1 MVTKFIRIFVVV
13 SLVFAVSVIVF
24 SGNNAEA
31 KVKLTMVETITSPE
45 RTKLIRGFLDEFEAA
60 HPDIEIELVSPP
72 YEGSDQ
78 KLNLMLNTNQ
88 PVDVYEVRDF
98 FVKGYVNNKKLL
110 DLSDAIKGWDE
121 YEDFLPLTKKVTRI
135 IDDIPYFIPY
145 GYFIKAQFYRKD
157 ILEEKGISIP
167 KTMAELAETSKKF
180 TDPDQG
186 TYGFAF
192 RGGSSEV
199 KFTDVFVMS
208 YVDNID
214 PEVGYM
220 TTDGKPYFDLP
231 EAIQGLKDWVALYK
245 EGSPEDSLNW
255 GWNEQVSGFVS
266 GMTPLLWQDPDTV
279 AICLQRLEGTEKFS
293 VAPMPVGPSGKVY
306 LDYGF
311 AGWGIASYSDYKEEA
326 WELVKFLSSKDVN
339 VAFSKHNGTL
349 PVSNAAM
356 ADPYFSSG
364 AYLGWKEMFD
374 NQDKYIFIL
383 LPFDKA
389 EYAPFTQEHRND
401 LQNVLLGKMTPEK
414 AAKKWADVWRKVY
427 GE

>member
-1 MVTKFIRIFVVV
+1 MMKYGRIFTILSVAIAVCM
-13 SLVFAVSVIVF
+13 SVFWGSP
-24 SGNNAEA
+24 AEA
-31 KVKLTMVETITSPE
+31 KTKLTMVETITSPE

-60 HPDIEIELVSPP
+60 NPDIEIELVSPP

-88 PVDVYEVRDF
+88 PVDVFEVRDF

-110 DLSDAIKGWDE
+110 DLSDYFDGWDS
-121 YEDFLPLTKKVTRI
+121 YEDFLPLTKKVSHI
-135 IDDIPYFIPY
+135 IDKTPYFIPY
-145 GYFIKAQFYRKD
+145 GFFIKAQFYRKD
-157 ILEEKGISIP
+157 LFEEKGIAIP
-167 KTMAELAETSKKF
+167 ETMAELVETAKAL
-180 TDPDQG
+180 TDPEKG

-192 RGGSSEV
+192 RGGSSEI

-208 YVDNID
+208 YLDNID
-214 PEVGYM
+214 PETGYM
-220 TTDGKPYFDLP
+220 TTDGEPYFDQP
-231 EAIQGLKDWVALYK
+231 EAIQGLKDWVQLYK

-266 GMTPLLWQDPDTV
+266 GMTPILWQDPDTV

-293 VAPMPVGPSGKVY
+293 VGPMPVGPSGKVY

-311 AGWGIASYSDYKEEA
+311 AGWGIASYSEHKEEA
-326 WELVKFLSSKDVN
+326 WKLIQFLSSKDVN

-374 NQDKYIFIL
+374 NQDKYVFIL
-383 LPFDKA
+383 LPFDKK

-401 LQNVLLGKMTPEK
+401 LQNLLLGKITPEE

-427 GE
+427 GQ

>member
-1 MVTKFIRIFVVV
+1 MMTKFLRIFVVV
-13 SLVFAVSVIVF
+13 SLVFVVSMIVF

-31 KVKLTMVETITSPE
+31 KVKLMMVETITSPE

-88 PVDVYEVRDF
+88 PVDVFEVRDF

-110 DLSDAIKGWDE
+110 DLSDVIKGWEE
-121 YEDFLPLTKKVTRI
+121 YEDFLPLTKKVIRI

-167 KTMAELAETSKKF
+167 KTMAELVETSKKI
-180 TDPDQG
+180 TDSDKG

-208 YVDNID
+208 YLDNID

-220 TTDGKPYFDLP
+220 TTDGEPYFDQP
-231 EAIQGLKDWVALYK
+231 EAIQALKDWVTLYK

-311 AGWGIASYSDYKEEA
+311 AGWGIASYSEHKEEA
-326 WELVKFLSSKDVN
+326 WELVKFLSSKDAN
-339 VAFSKHNGTL
+339 VTFSKHNGTL

-364 AYLGWKEMFD
+364 AYLGWKEMFE

-401 LQNVLLGKMTPEK
+401 LQNVLLGKMTPEE

-427 GE
+427 GK

>member
-1 MVTKFIRIFVVV
+1 MMKYGRIFTILSVAIAVCM
-13 SLVFAVSVIVF
+13 SVFGGSP
-24 SGNNAEA
+24 AEA
-31 KVKLTMVETITSPE
+31 KTKLTMVETITSPE
-45 RTKLIRGFLDEFEAA
+45 RTKLIRGFLNEFESAN
-60 HPDIEIELVSPP
+60 PDIEIELVSPP

-88 PVDVYEVRDF
+88 PVDVFEVRDF

-110 DLSDAIKGWDE
+110 DLSDYFDRWDS
-121 YEDFLPLTKKVTRI
+121 YEDFLPLTKKVSHI
-135 IDDIPYFIPY
+135 IDKTPYFIPY
-145 GYFIKAQFYRKD
+145 GFFIKAQFYRKD
-157 ILEEKGISIP
+157 LFEEKGIAIP
-167 KTMAELAETSKKF
+167 ETMAELVETAKAL
-180 TDPDQG
+180 TDPEKG

-192 RGGSSEV
+192 RGGSSEI

-208 YVDNID
+208 YLDNID
-214 PEVGYM
+214 PETGYM
-220 TTDGKPYFDLP
+220 TTEGEPYFDQP
-231 EAIQGLKDWVALYK
+231 EAIQGLKDWVQLYK

-266 GMTPLLWQDPDTV
+266 GMTPILWQDPDTV

-293 VAPMPVGPSGKVY
+293 VGPMPVGPSGKVY

-311 AGWGIASYSDYKEEA
+311 AGWGIASYSEHKEEA
-326 WELVKFLSSKDVN
+326 WKLIQFLSSKDVN

-374 NQDKYIFIL
+374 NQDKYVFIL
-383 LPFDKA
+383 LPFDKK

-401 LQNVLLGKMTPEK
+401 LQNLLLGKITPEE

-427 GE
+427 GQ

>member
-1 MVTKFIRIFVVV
+1 MMKYGRIFTILSVAIAVCM
-13 SLVFAVSVIVF
+13 SVFWGSP
-24 SGNNAEA
+24 AEA
-31 KVKLTMVETITSPE
+31 KTKLTMVETITSPE
-45 RTKLIRGFLDEFEAA
+45 RTKLIRGFLDEFESAN
-60 HPDIEIELVSPP
+60 PDIEIELVSPP

-88 PVDVYEVRDF
+88 PVDVFEVRDF

-110 DLSDAIKGWDE
+110 DLSDYFDGWDS
-121 YEDFLPLTKKVTRI
+121 YEDFLPLTKKVSHI
-135 IDDIPYFIPY
+135 IDKTPYFIPY
-145 GYFIKAQFYRKD
+145 GFFIKAQFYRKD
-157 ILEEKGISIP
+157 LFEEKGIAIP
-167 KTMAELAETSKKF
+167 ETMAELVETAKAL
-180 TDPDQG
+180 TDPEKG

-192 RGGSSEV
+192 RGGSSEI

-208 YVDNID
+208 YLDNID
-214 PEVGYM
+214 PETGYM
-220 TTDGKPYFDLP
+220 TTDGEPYFDQP
-231 EAIQGLKDWVALYK
+231 EAIQGLKDWVQLYK

-266 GMTPLLWQDPDTV
+266 GMTPILWQDPDTV

-293 VAPMPVGPSGKVY
+293 VGPMPVGPSGKVY

-311 AGWGIASYSDYKEEA
+311 AGWGIASYSEHKEEA
-326 WELVKFLSSKDVN
+326 WKLIQFLSSKDVN

-374 NQDKYIFIL
+374 NQDKYVFIL
-383 LPFDKA
+383 LPFDKK

-401 LQNVLLGKMTPEK
+401 LQNLLLGKITPEE

-427 GE
+427 GQ

>member
-1 MVTKFIRIFVVV
+1 MLTKFVRVLTVVLV
-13 SLVFAVSVIVF
+13 VFAVSMIIF
-24 SGNNAEA
+24 SESKAEA

-45 RTKLIRGFLDEFEAA
+45 RTTLIRGFLDEFETA
-60 HPDIEIELVSPP
+60 HPDIEIELISPP

-110 DLSDAIKGWDE
+110 DLRELIKGWEE
-121 YEDFLPLTKKVTRI
+121 YEDFLPLTKKVVHI
-135 IDDIPYFIPY
+135 IDNTPYFVPY
-145 GYFIKAQFYRKD
+145 GYFIKGQFYRKD
-157 ILEEKGISIP
+157 LLEEKGISIP
-167 KTMAELAETSKKF
+167 KTMAELVETSKQL
-180 TDPDQG
+180 TNPDQG

-192 RGGSSEV
+192 RGGSWEV

-208 YVDNID
+208 YIDNID

-231 EAIQGLKDWVALYK
+231 EAIQGLKDYIALYK
-245 EGSPEDSLNW
+245 EGAPEDSLNW

-311 AGWGIASYSDYKEEA
+311 AGWGIASYSEHTQEA

-356 ADPYFSSG
+356 NDPYFSSG
-364 AYLGWKEMFD
+364 AYLGWKEMFE
-374 NQDKYIFIL
+374 NQDQYIFIL

-389 EYAPFTQEHRND
+389 EYAPFVQEHKND
-401 LQNVLLGKMTPEK
+401 LQNVLLGKMTPED

>member
-1 MVTKFIRIFVVV
+1 MMTKYGRIFAVV
-13 SLVFAVSVIVF
+13 SLSIAVCTLVF
-24 SGNNAEA
+24 SGGQVEA
-31 KVKLTMVETITSPE
+31 KTNLIMVETITSPE
-45 RTKLIRGFLDEFEAA
+45 RTKLIRGFLDEFESA
-60 HPDIEIELVSPP
+60 HPDIAIELVSPP

-88 PVDVYEVRDF
+88 VVDVYEVRDF

-110 DLSDAIKGWDE
+110 DLGELIEGWE
-121 YEDFLPLTKKVTRI
+121 TYEDFLPLSKKVSHI
-135 IDDIPYFIPY
+135 IDNIPYFIPY
-145 GYFIKAQFYRKD
+145 GFFIKAQFYRKD

-167 KTMAELAETSKKF
+167 KTMAELVDTSKTLTEPEK
-180 TDPDQG
+180 G

-208 YVDNID
+208 YLDNID

-220 TTDGKPYFDLP
+220 TTDGEPYFDRP
-231 EAIQGLKDWVALYK
+231 EAIQGLKDWVSLYK

-311 AGWGIASYSDYKEEA
+311 AGWGIASYSEHKEEA
-326 WELVKFLSSKDVN
+326 WELVQFLSSKDVN

-356 ADPYFSSG
+356 TDPYFSSG

-374 NQDKYIFIL
+374 NQDKYVFIL
-383 LPFDKA
+383 LPFDKK

-401 LQNVLLGKMTPEK
+401 LQNLLLGKITPEE